1 MSMSPVDEQAELREE
16 PIELKELKE
25 EPMEGNEKKRKAVQ
39 VVMNQIRSTKC
50 TVL

>member
-1 MSMSPVDEQAELREE
+1 MSPVDEQAELREE
-16 PIELKELKE
+16 PIELKE

>member
-1 MSMSPVDEQAELREE
+1 MSMSPVDEQAELRVE
-16 PIELKELKE
+16 PIELKE